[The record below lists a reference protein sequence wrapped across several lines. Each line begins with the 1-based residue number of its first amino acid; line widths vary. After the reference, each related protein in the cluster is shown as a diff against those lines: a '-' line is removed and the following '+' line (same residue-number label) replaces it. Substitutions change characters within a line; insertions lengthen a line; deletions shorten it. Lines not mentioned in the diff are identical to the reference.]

1 MTSRR
6 GVTEE
11 AKKTRITA
19 LQGYITSLLYLREEA
34 TRDGLTPVADI
45 LQKALASIEAWI
57 DSRESPVNSASVLDS
72 SLCHS
77 LDFLLKWLALP
88 PDKQRQV
95 ARALSH
101 HESEDA

>member
-1 MTSRR
+1 MTRKRLPEKERR
-6 GVTEE
+6 
-11 AKKTRITA
+11 ARITA

-34 TRDGLTPVADI
+34 TRDGLHPVADI
-45 LQKALASIEAWI
+45 LQRALASIEAWI
-57 DSRESPVNSASVLDS
+57 DSRESQVDSAALLDS

-95 ARALSH
+95 ARTLSQ
-101 HESEDA
+101 HESENA